1 MLTACALLG
10 CISEA
15 YAVIREAAFTL
26 RQWLSPKAPAAKAT
40 VKAEQEFFLKC
51 PAAGGMP
58 RLEGLWLGRFP
69 APEADSMSE
78 DERLEMVSWNA
89 AKDFIARLNER
100 AGEAWYRLPTE
111 AEWEYAARAGTS
123 GDRYG
128 DLDAIAWYSG
138 NSGKKTHPVGETVPN
153 SWGLYD
159 MLGNV
164 WEWVED
170 RYGDYPGASVMDP
183 RRYGAGKARIGRGG
197 SWDAIARACRA
208 SARGNGLPN
217 NRDDILGLRLLRMR
231 E

>member
-1 MLTACALLG
+1 
-10 CISEA
+10 
-15 YAVIREAAFTL
+15 
-26 RQWLSPKAPAAKAT
+26 
-40 VKAEQEFFLKC
+40 
-51 PAAGGMP
+51 
-58 RLEGLWLGRFP
+58 
-69 APEADSMSE
+69 
-78 DERLEMVSWNA
+78 MVSWND

-128 DLDAIAWYSG
+128 DLDAIAWYAG

-153 SWGLYD
+153 AWGLYD
-159 MLGNV
+159 ILGNV

-183 RRYGAGKARIGRGG
+183 RRYGSGKARIDRGG
-197 SWDAIARACRA
+197 SWDAIAGACRA

-217 NRDDILGLRLLRMR
+217 NRDDILGLRLLWMR